1 MGYHSIGLPMQRVT
15 IVMGYQFNGLP
26 KKWVT
31 KVTGYL
37 SKGLPTLTGYQ
48 QKQFDWSLYR
58 SERWSRCTIISHAEI
73 WKADQNKRWDG
84 LRVKWFCRWFCTW
97 FGTWFMECMFGDGN
111 NIEGISNSKL
121 AHNTIRK
128 IWENFFSKNVYL
140 WHVSWQDL

>member
-48 QKQFDWSLYR
+48 QKQFD
-58 SERWSRCTIISHAEI
+58 
-73 WKADQNKRWDG
+73 
-84 LRVKWFCRWFCTW
+84 
-97 FGTWFMECMFGDGN
+97 
-111 NIEGISNSKL
+111 
-121 AHNTIRK
+121 
-128 IWENFFSKNVYL
+128 
-140 WHVSWQDL
+140 